1 MGFYSKLTAQMEHV
15 MLYEDPNLQTK
26 ARRCIP
32 MEELDRKAQSKLD
45 DIKVFFFLNWYS
57 LLVTCKAFAST
68 PLDGHLGI
76 KTHCLWSW

>member
-1 MGFYSKLTAQMEHV
+1 MYFFLVLEETLQKNATIALKCCSYLQQQQMQFYGKLTSQMEHV

-45 DIKVFFFLNWYS
+45 EIKVFFF
-57 LLVTCKAFAST
+57 
-68 PLDGHLGI
+68 
-76 KTHCLWSW
+76 